1 MSYLLWRISQPNLL
15 IGGRGPAAIL
25 GLLGHGLRHL
35 ALLPAGVDG
44 IQQPLGWVASPG
56 MFDALA
62 LNEGA
67 RLLQRS
73 PRVTMADHVPEQR
86 DGKHKGSMAR
96 WRPTAL
102 VFDAANS
109 SKSLQDGL
117 AHGPGHPHQDRA
129 NLVMMPKAH
138 RFSRSSYCASRRLY
152 VAQRMRGG
160 LGGKSYASSVV
171 PPHLSCGR
179 LAILRARVE
188 AR

>member
-86 DGKHKGSMAR
+86 DGKHKGSMGS
-96 WRPTAL
+96 
-102 VFDAANS
+102 VAANCFGIRRRQ
-109 SKSLQDGL
+109 LIEEPAGW
-117 AHGPGHPHQDRA
+117 PRA
-129 NLVMMPKAH
+129 
-138 RFSRSSYCASRRLY
+138 
-152 VAQRMRGG
+152 
-160 LGGKSYASSVV
+160 
-171 PPHLSCGR
+171 
-179 LAILRARVE
+179 
-188 AR
+188 